1 VQKIIVAALC
11 LVAAALAPA
20 QALPEPIAQ
29 EFIINDVEFD
39 EVAERRVAELLN
51 DRKLVS
57 LPEFFKSLPANR
69 PAIPLP
75 KPGDTVL
82 DAPEIADQLL
92 ASTLAIGTTSYC
104 KDCEAWHVYL
114 SSGFVVADG
123 GVAATSLHI
132 FQDIE
137 EAIDQTYPIAV
148 DATGRVYPITTLL
161 AADTAADS
169 CLIQLDGAE
178 HLAVLPLELTARTG
192 ELVYLMSHP
201 DGRYFRFSEGIIARL
216 VGSEVENRT
225 LRFLDVTAEF
235 APGSSGGPLVNR
247 HGAVVGHVSTIAAV
261 PLADDGTDADGS
273 AVVERLCT
281 SSSAIAALAEPGVNR
296 RVPMKS
302 PSE

>member
-1 VQKIIVAALC
+1 MQKIII
-11 LVAAALAPA
+11 AAACLAAASLAPA
-20 QALPEPIAQ
+20 NAKTEPIAQ

-69 PAIPLP
+69 PAISLP
-75 KPGDTVL
+75 TPGDSAL
-82 DAPEIADQLL
+82 DAPEIADKLL
-92 ASTLAIGTTSYC
+92 TSTLAIGTTSYC
-104 KDCEAWHVYL
+104 KDCETWHVYL
-114 SSGFVVADG
+114 SSGFVVADD

-137 EAIDQTYPIAV
+137 EDLDQTYPIAV

-178 HLAVLPLELTARTG
+178 HLPALPLDPAARTG

-216 VGSEVENRT
+216 VGSEVEKRT
-225 LRFLDVTAEF
+225 LTFLDVTAEF

-247 HGAVVGHVSTIAAV
+247 HGAVVGHVSTIAAA
-261 PLADDGTDADGS
+261 PLADDGSDADGS

-281 SSSAIAALAEPGVNR
+281 SSSAIAALAEPGLNR
-296 RVPMKS
+296 RVPMNS
-302 PSE
+302 PTE